1 MSELNKRLIS
11 ATLLITLFGFLI
23 YDASYIGI
31 AAADLVFII
40 ILWEFLPLI
49 ENKRN
54 RIIFLTV
61 FALISLIFPMALMQ
75 LIALLDQDYN
85 SLIYVFSLYCITWC
99 LIAIWVFRYDSLKLS
114 DTKVSILGSLILIP
128 AFHSLFI
135 ILSNPLYPLI
145 IVATVA
151 IADTTAYFGG
161 KLLGKTK
168 ILPKVSP
175 GKTLEGLVSALLATP
190 LIVSTFAYI
199 YGLNFLEFI
208 FFGVVVT
215 LISFIGDITFSL
227 LKRNSG
233 IKESSNLIPGH
244 GGFIDLLDGVIA
256 VLPFFA
262 FSTLLV
268 LYSNYDFSWVIR

>member
-31 AAADLVFII
+31 AAAELVFII

-114 DTKVSILGSLILIP
+114 DTRVSVLGSLILIP
-128 AFHSLFI
+128 AFHSLFF

-190 LIVSTFAYI
+190 LIVSIFAYI

-227 LKRNSG
+227 LKRNRG

-256 VLPFFA
+256 VLPFFS

-268 LYSNYDFSWVIR
+268 LYFNYDFSWVIK

>member
-11 ATLLITLFGFLI
+11 AAVLITLFSYFI

-31 AAADLVFII
+31 AATDLIFVI
-40 ILWEFLPLI
+40 ILWEFLSLI
-49 ENKRN
+49 KHKRN
-54 RIIFLTV
+54 RIIFVCIFTL
-61 FALISLIFPMALMQ
+61 LSLIVPIVLM
-75 LIALLDQDYN
+75 IVFDPQDYN
-85 SLIYVFSLYCITWC
+85 SSIYIFSLYCISWC

-114 DTKVSILGSLILIP
+114 DLRVSVLGSLILIP
-128 AFHSLFI
+128 ALHSLFI
-135 ILSNPLYPLI
+135 VLSNPLYPLI

-190 LIVSTFAYI
+190 LIISTCAYI

-215 LISFIGDITFSL
+215 LISFIGDVSFSL
-227 LKRNSG
+227 LKRNRG
-233 IKESSNLIPGH
+233 IKQSSNLIPGH

-256 VLPFFA
+256 VLPFFS
-262 FSTLLV
+262 FSALLV
-268 LYSNYDFSWVIR
+268 FYSGFDFGWVLR

>member
-11 ATLLITLFGFLI
+11 AAVLITLFSYFI

-31 AAADLVFII
+31 AATDLIFVI
-40 ILWEFLPLI
+40 ILWEFLSLI
-49 ENKRN
+49 KHKRN
-54 RIIFLTV
+54 RIIFICI
-61 FALISLIFPMALMQ
+61 FALLSLILPIVLM
-75 LIALLDQDYN
+75 IVFDPQDYN
-85 SLIYVFSLYCITWC
+85 ASIYIFSLYCISWC

-114 DTKVSILGSLILIP
+114 DLRVSVLGSLILIP
-128 AFHSLFI
+128 ALHSLFI
-135 ILSNPLYPLI
+135 VLSNPLYPLI
-145 IVATVA
+145 IVTTVA

-190 LIVSTFAYI
+190 LIISTFAYV

-215 LISFIGDITFSL
+215 LISFIGDVSFSL
-227 LKRNSG
+227 LKRNRG
-233 IKESSNLIPGH
+233 IKQSSNLIPGH

-256 VLPFFA
+256 VLPFFS
-262 FSTLLV
+262 FSALLV
-268 LYSNYDFSWVIR
+268 FYSGFDFGWVLR

>member
-11 ATLLITLFGFLI
+11 AAVLITLFSYFI

-31 AAADLVFII
+31 AATDLIFVI
-40 ILWEFLPLI
+40 ILWEFLSLI
-49 ENKRN
+49 KHKRN
-54 RIIFLTV
+54 RIIFICI
-61 FALISLIFPMALMQ
+61 FALLSLILPIVLM
-75 LIALLDQDYN
+75 IVFDPQDYN
-85 SLIYVFSLYCITWC
+85 ASIYIFSLYCISWC

-114 DTKVSILGSLILIP
+114 DLRVSVLGSLILIP
-128 AFHSLFI
+128 AIHSLFI
-135 ILSNPLYPLI
+135 VLSNPLYPLI
-145 IVATVA
+145 IVTTVA

-190 LIVSTFAYI
+190 LIISTFAYV

-215 LISFIGDITFSL
+215 LISFIGDVSFSL
-227 LKRNSG
+227 LKRNRG
-233 IKESSNLIPGH
+233 IKQSSNLIPGH

-256 VLPFFA
+256 VLPFFS
-262 FSTLLV
+262 FSALLV
-268 LYSNYDFSWVIR
+268 FYSGFDFGWVLR

>member
-11 ATLLITLFGFLI
+11 AAVLITLFSYFI

-31 AAADLVFII
+31 AATDLIFVI
-40 ILWEFLPLI
+40 ILWEFLSLI
-49 ENKRN
+49 KHKRN
-54 RIIFLTV
+54 RIIFICI
-61 FALISLIFPMALMQ
+61 FALLSLILPIVLM
-75 LIALLDQDYN
+75 IVFDPQDYN
-85 SLIYVFSLYCITWC
+85 AFIYIFSLYCISWC

-114 DTKVSILGSLILIP
+114 DLRVSVLGSLILIP
-128 AFHSLFI
+128 ALHSLFI
-135 ILSNPLYPLI
+135 VLSNPLYPLI

-175 GKTLEGLVSALLATP
+175 GKTLEGLFSALLATP
-190 LIVSTFAYI
+190 LIISTCAYI

-215 LISFIGDITFSL
+215 LISFIGDVSFSL
-227 LKRNSG
+227 LKRNRG
-233 IKESSNLIPGH
+233 IKQSSNLIPGH

-256 VLPFFA
+256 VLPFFS
-262 FSTLLV
+262 FSALLV
-268 LYSNYDFSWVIR
+268 FYSGFDFGWVLR

>member
-1 MSELNKRLIS
+1 M
-11 ATLLITLFGFLI
+11 
-23 YDASYIGI
+23 
-31 AAADLVFII
+31 
-40 ILWEFLPLI
+40 
-49 ENKRN
+49 
-54 RIIFLTV
+54 
-61 FALISLIFPMALMQ
+61 
-75 LIALLDQDYN
+75 
-85 SLIYVFSLYCITWC
+85 
-99 LIAIWVFRYDSLKLS
+99 
-114 DTKVSILGSLILIP
+114 IP

>member
-11 ATLLITLFGFLI
+11 AAILITLFSYFI

-31 AAADLVFII
+31 AATDLVFVIV
-40 ILWEFLPLI
+40 LWEFLSLI
-49 ENKRN
+49 KHKRN
-54 RIIFLTV
+54 RIIFVCIFTL
-61 FALISLIFPMALMQ
+61 LSLIVPIVLM
-75 LIALLDQDYN
+75 IVFDPQDYN
-85 SLIYVFSLYCITWC
+85 SSIYIFSLYCISWC

-114 DTKVSILGSLILIP
+114 DLRVSVLGSLILIP
-128 AFHSLFI
+128 ALHSLFI
-135 ILSNPLYPLI
+135 VLSNPLYPLI

-190 LIVSTFAYI
+190 LIISTCAYI

-215 LISFIGDITFSL
+215 LISFIGDVSFSL
-227 LKRNSG
+227 LKRNRG
-233 IKESSNLIPGH
+233 IKQSSNLIPGH

-256 VLPFFA
+256 VLPFFS
-262 FSTLLV
+262 FSALLV
-268 LYSNYDFSWVIR
+268 FYSGFDFGWVLR

>member
-1 MSELNKRLIS
+1 MAELNKRLIS
-11 ATLLITLFGFLI
+11 AAVLITLFSYFI

-31 AAADLVFII
+31 AATDLIFVI
-40 ILWEFLPLI
+40 ILWEFLSLI
-49 ENKRN
+49 KHKRN
-54 RIIFLTV
+54 RIIFICI
-61 FALISLIFPMALMQ
+61 FALLSLILPIVLM
-75 LIALLDQDYN
+75 IVFDPQDYN
-85 SLIYVFSLYCITWC
+85 SSIYIFSLYCISWC

-114 DTKVSILGSLILIP
+114 DLRVSVLGSLILIP
-128 AFHSLFI
+128 ALHSLFI
-135 ILSNPLYPLI
+135 VLSNPLYPLI

-190 LIVSTFAYI
+190 LIISTFAYV

-215 LISFIGDITFSL
+215 LISFIGDVSFSL
-227 LKRNSG
+227 LKRNRG
-233 IKESSNLIPGH
+233 IKQSSNLIPGH

-256 VLPFFA
+256 VLPFFS
-262 FSTLLV
+262 FSALLV
-268 LYSNYDFSWVIR
+268 FYSGFDFGWVLR

>member
-11 ATLLITLFGFLI
+11 AAVLITLFSYFI

-31 AAADLVFII
+31 AATDLIFVI
-40 ILWEFLPLI
+40 ILWEFLSLI
-49 ENKRN
+49 KHKRN
-54 RIIFLTV
+54 RIIFICI
-61 FALISLIFPMALMQ
+61 FALLSLILPIVLM
-75 LIALLDQDYN
+75 IVFDPQDYN
-85 SLIYVFSLYCITWC
+85 ASIYIFSLYCISWC

-114 DTKVSILGSLILIP
+114 DLRVSVLGSLILIP
-128 AFHSLFI
+128 ALHSLFI
-135 ILSNPLYPLI
+135 VLSNPLYPLI

-190 LIVSTFAYI
+190 LIISTFAYV

-215 LISFIGDITFSL
+215 LISFIGDVSFSL
-227 LKRNSG
+227 LKRNRG
-233 IKESSNLIPGH
+233 IKQSSNLIPGH

-256 VLPFFA
+256 VLPFFS
-262 FSTLLV
+262 FSALLV
-268 LYSNYDFSWVIR
+268 FYSGFDFGWVLR

>member
-11 ATLLITLFGFLI
+11 AAVLITLFSYFI

-31 AAADLVFII
+31 AATDLIFVI
-40 ILWEFLPLI
+40 ILWEFLSLI
-49 ENKRN
+49 KHKRN
-54 RIIFLTV
+54 RIIFICI
-61 FALISLIFPMALMQ
+61 FALLSLIIPIVLM
-75 LIALLDQDYN
+75 IVFDPQDYN
-85 SLIYVFSLYCITWC
+85 SSIYIFSLYCISWC

-114 DTKVSILGSLILIP
+114 DLRVSVLGSLILIP
-128 AFHSLFI
+128 ALHSLFI
-135 ILSNPLYPLI
+135 VLSNPLYPLI

-190 LIVSTFAYI
+190 LIISTCAYI

-215 LISFIGDITFSL
+215 LISFIGDVSFSL
-227 LKRNSG
+227 LKRNRG
-233 IKESSNLIPGH
+233 IKQSSNLIPGH

-256 VLPFFA
+256 VLPFFS
-262 FSTLLV
+262 FSALLV
-268 LYSNYDFSWVIR
+268 FYSGFDFGWVLR

>member
-11 ATLLITLFGFLI
+11 AAVLITLFSYFI

-31 AAADLVFII
+31 AATDLIFVI
-40 ILWEFLPLI
+40 ILWEFLSLI
-49 ENKRN
+49 KHKRN
-54 RIIFLTV
+54 RIIFICI
-61 FALISLIFPMALMQ
+61 FALLSLILPIVLM
-75 LIALLDQDYN
+75 IVFDPQDYN
-85 SLIYVFSLYCITWC
+85 ASIYIFSLYCISWC

-114 DTKVSILGSLILIP
+114 DLRVSVLGSLILIP
-128 AFHSLFI
+128 ALHSLFI
-135 ILSNPLYPLI
+135 VLSNPLYPLI

-175 GKTLEGLVSALLATP
+175 GKTLEGLVSGLLATP
-190 LIVSTFAYI
+190 LIISTFAYV

-215 LISFIGDITFSL
+215 LISFIGDVSFSL
-227 LKRNSG
+227 LKRNRG
-233 IKESSNLIPGH
+233 IKQSSNLIPGH

-256 VLPFFA
+256 VLPFFS
-262 FSTLLV
+262 FSALLV
-268 LYSNYDFSWVIR
+268 FYSGFDFGWVLR

>member
-11 ATLLITLFGFLI
+11 AAVLITLFSYFI

-31 AAADLVFII
+31 AATDLIFVI
-40 ILWEFLPLI
+40 ILWEFLSLI
-49 ENKRN
+49 KHKRN
-54 RIIFLTV
+54 RIIFICI
-61 FALISLIFPMALMQ
+61 FALLSLILPIVLM
-75 LIALLDQDYN
+75 IVFDPQDYN
-85 SLIYVFSLYCITWC
+85 SSIYIFSLYCISWC

-114 DTKVSILGSLILIP
+114 DLRVSVLGSLILIP
-128 AFHSLFI
+128 ALHYLFI
-135 ILSNPLYPLI
+135 VLSNPLYPLI

-175 GKTLEGLVSALLATP
+175 GKTLEGLVSALLATH
-190 LIVSTFAYI
+190 LIISTCAYI

-215 LISFIGDITFSL
+215 LISFIGDVSFSL
-227 LKRNSG
+227 LKRNRG
-233 IKESSNLIPGH
+233 IKQSSNLIPGH

-256 VLPFFA
+256 VLPFFS
-262 FSTLLV
+262 FSALLV
-268 LYSNYDFSWVIR
+268 FYSGFDFGWVLR

>member
-11 ATLLITLFGFLI
+11 AAVLITLFSYFI

-31 AAADLVFII
+31 AATDLIFVI
-40 ILWEFLPLI
+40 ILWEFLSLI
-49 ENKRN
+49 KHKRN
-54 RIIFLTV
+54 RIIFICI
-61 FALISLIFPMALMQ
+61 FALLSLILPIVLM
-75 LIALLDQDYN
+75 IVFDPQDYN
-85 SLIYVFSLYCITWC
+85 ASIYIFSLYCISWC

-114 DTKVSILGSLILIP
+114 DLRVSVLGSLILIP
-128 AFHSLFI
+128 ALHSLFI
-135 ILSNPLYPLI
+135 VLSNPLYPLI
-145 IVATVA
+145 IVTTVA

-190 LIVSTFAYI
+190 LIISTFAYI
-199 YGLNFLEFI
+199 YGLNLLEFM

-215 LISFIGDITFSL
+215 LISFIGDASFSL
-227 LKRNSG
+227 LKRNRG
-233 IKESSNLIPGH
+233 IKQSSNLIPGH

-256 VLPFFA
+256 VLPFFS
-262 FSTLLV
+262 FSALLV
-268 LYSNYDFSWVIR
+268 FYSGFDFGWVLR

>member
-11 ATLLITLFGFLI
+11 AAVLITLFSYFI

-31 AAADLVFII
+31 AATDLIFVI
-40 ILWEFLPLI
+40 ILWEFLSLI
-49 ENKRN
+49 KHKRN
-54 RIIFLTV
+54 RIIFICI
-61 FALISLIFPMALMQ
+61 FALLSLILPIVLM
-75 LIALLDQDYN
+75 IVFDPQDYN
-85 SLIYVFSLYCITWC
+85 SSIYIFSLYCISWC

-114 DTKVSILGSLILIP
+114 DMRVSILGSLILIP

>member
-11 ATLLITLFGFLI
+11 ATLLITLFSFLI
-23 YDASYIGI
+23 YDASYIGV

-40 ILWEFLPLI
+40 ILWEFLSLI
-49 ENKRN
+49 ASKRN
-54 RIIFLTV
+54 RIIFLII
-61 FALISLIFPMALMQ
+61 FALISLILPMALMQ
-75 LIALLDQDYN
+75 LNAFLDQDYN
-85 SLIYVFSLYCITWC
+85 FPIYVFSLYCITWC

-114 DTKVSILGSLILIP
+114 DTRVSILGSLILIP

-262 FSTLLV
+262 FSNLLV
-268 LYSNYDFSWVIR
+268 LYSNYNFSWVIR

>member
-11 ATLLITLFGFLI
+11 ATLLITLFSFLI
-23 YDASYIGI
+23 YDASYIGV

-40 ILWEFLPLI
+40 ILWEFLSLI
-49 ENKRN
+49 ANKRN
-54 RIIFLTV
+54 RIIFLIV
-61 FALISLIFPMALMQ
+61 FTLISLILPIALMQ
-75 LIALLDQDYN
+75 LNAFLDQDYN
-85 SLIYVFSLYCITWC
+85 FPIYVFSLYCITWC

-114 DTKVSILGSLILIP
+114 DTRVSILGSLILIP

-135 ILSNPLYPLI
+135 VLSNPLYPLI
-145 IVATVA
+145 IVATVS

-268 LYSNYDFSWVIR
+268 LNSNYDFSWVIR

>member
-11 ATLLITLFGFLI
+11 AAVLITLFSYFI

-31 AAADLVFII
+31 AATDLIFVI
-40 ILWEFLPLI
+40 ILWEFLSLI
-49 ENKRN
+49 KHKRN
-54 RIIFLTV
+54 RIIFICI
-61 FALISLIFPMALMQ
+61 FALLSLILPIVLM
-75 LIALLDQDYN
+75 IVFDPQDYN
-85 SLIYVFSLYCITWC
+85 SSIYIFSLYCISWC

-114 DTKVSILGSLILIP
+114 DLRVSVLGSLILIP
-128 AFHSLFI
+128 ALHSLFI
-135 ILSNPLYPLI
+135 VLSNPLYPLI

-190 LIVSTFAYI
+190 LIISTCAYV

-215 LISFIGDITFSL
+215 LISFIGDVSFSL
-227 LKRNSG
+227 LKRNRG
-233 IKESSNLIPGH
+233 IKQSSNLIPGH

-256 VLPFFA
+256 VLPFFS
-262 FSTLLV
+262 FSALLV
-268 LYSNYDFSWVIR
+268 FYSGFDFGWVQK

>member
-11 ATLLITLFGFLI
+11 AAVLITIFSYFI

-31 AAADLVFII
+31 AATDLIFVI
-40 ILWEFLPLI
+40 ILWEFLSLI
-49 ENKRN
+49 KHKRN
-54 RIIFLTV
+54 RIIFICI
-61 FALISLIFPMALMQ
+61 FALLSLILPIVLM
-75 LIALLDQDYN
+75 IVFDPQDYN
-85 SLIYVFSLYCITWC
+85 AFIYIFSLYCISWC

-114 DTKVSILGSLILIP
+114 DLRVSVLGSLILIP
-128 AFHSLFI
+128 ALHSLFI
-135 ILSNPLYPLI
+135 VLSNPLYPLI
-145 IVATVA
+145 IVTTVA

-190 LIVSTFAYI
+190 LIISTFAYI

-215 LISFIGDITFSL
+215 LISFIGDVSFSL
-227 LKRNSG
+227 LKRNRG
-233 IKESSNLIPGH
+233 IKQSSKLIPGH

-256 VLPFFA
+256 VLPFFS
-262 FSTLLV
+262 FSALLV
-268 LYSNYDFSWVIR
+268 FYSGFDFGWVLR

>member
-1 MSELNKRLIS
+1 VSELNKRLIS

-114 DTKVSILGSLILIP
+114 DTRVSVLGSLILIP

-190 LIVSTFAYI
+190 LIVSIFAYI

-227 LKRNSG
+227 LKRNRG

-256 VLPFFA
+256 VLPFFS

-268 LYSNYDFSWVIR
+268 LYSNYDFSWVIK

>member
-11 ATLLITLFGFLI
+11 AAVLITLFSYFI

-31 AAADLVFII
+31 AATDLIFVI
-40 ILWEFLPLI
+40 ILWEFLSLI
-49 ENKRN
+49 KHKRN
-54 RIIFLTV
+54 RIIFICI
-61 FALISLIFPMALMQ
+61 FALLSLILPIVLM
-75 LIALLDQDYN
+75 IVFDPQDYN
-85 SLIYVFSLYCITWC
+85 SSIYIFSLYCISWC

-114 DTKVSILGSLILIP
+114 DLRVSVLGSLILIP
-128 AFHSLFI
+128 ALHSLFI
-135 ILSNPLYPLI
+135 VLSNPLYPLI
-145 IVATVA
+145 IVTTVA

-190 LIVSTFAYI
+190 LIISTCAYI

-215 LISFIGDITFSL
+215 LISFIGDVSFSL
-227 LKRNSG
+227 LKRNRG
-233 IKESSNLIPGH
+233 IKQSSNLIPGQ

-256 VLPFFA
+256 VLPFFS
-262 FSTLLV
+262 FSALLV
-268 LYSNYDFSWVIR
+268 FYSGFDFGWVLR

>member
-11 ATLLITLFGFLI
+11 ATLLITLFSFLI

-40 ILWEFLPLI
+40 ILWEFLSLI
-49 ENKRN
+49 EHKRN
-54 RIIFLTV
+54 RIIFV
-61 FALISLIFPMALMQ
+61 FIFTLLSLILPIVLMTLFQ
-75 LIALLDQDYN
+75 PQDYN
-85 SLIYVFSLYCITWC
+85 SSIYIFSLYCISWC

-114 DTKVSILGSLILIP
+114 DLRVSVLGSLILIP
-128 AFHSLFI
+128 ALHSLFI
-135 ILSNPLYPLI
+135 VLSNPLYPLI

-190 LIVSTFAYI
+190 LIISTCAYI

-215 LISFIGDITFSL
+215 LISFIGDVSFSL
-227 LKRNSG
+227 LKRNRG
-233 IKESSNLIPGH
+233 IKQSSNLIPGH

-256 VLPFFA
+256 VLPFFS
-262 FSTLLV
+262 FSALLV
-268 LYSNYDFSWVIR
+268 FYSGFDFGWVLR

>member
-11 ATLLITLFGFLI
+11 AAVLITLFSYFI

-31 AAADLVFII
+31 AATDLIFVI
-40 ILWEFLPLI
+40 ILWEFLSLI
-49 ENKRN
+49 KHKRN
-54 RIIFLTV
+54 RIIFICI
-61 FALISLIFPMALMQ
+61 FALLSLILPIVLM
-75 LIALLDQDYN
+75 IVFDPQDYN
-85 SLIYVFSLYCITWC
+85 ASIYIFSLYCISWC

-114 DTKVSILGSLILIP
+114 DLRVSVLGSLILIP
-128 AFHSLFI
+128 ALHSLFI
-135 ILSNPLYPLI
+135 VLSNPLYPLI
-145 IVATVA
+145 IVTTVA

-190 LIVSTFAYI
+190 FIVSIFGYI

-208 FFGVVVT
+208 FFGVVAT
-215 LISFIGDITFSL
+215 LISFIGDVSFSL
-227 LKRNSG
+227 LKRNRG
-233 IKESSNLIPGH
+233 IKQSSNLIPGH

-256 VLPFFA
+256 VLPFFS
-262 FSTLLV
+262 FSALLV
-268 LYSNYDFSWVIR
+268 FYSGFDFGWVLR

>member
-11 ATLLITLFGFLI
+11 AAILITLFSYFI

-31 AAADLVFII
+31 AATDLVFVIV
-40 ILWEFLPLI
+40 LWEFLSLI
-49 ENKRN
+49 KHKRN
-54 RIIFLTV
+54 RIIFVCIFTL
-61 FALISLIFPMALMQ
+61 LSLIVPIVLM
-75 LIALLDQDYN
+75 IVFDPQDYN
-85 SLIYVFSLYCITWC
+85 SSIYIFSLYCISWC

-114 DTKVSILGSLILIP
+114 DLRVSVLGSLILIP
-128 AFHSLFI
+128 ALHSLFI
-135 ILSNPLYPLI
+135 VLSNPLYPLI

-161 KLLGKTK
+161 KIFGKTK
-168 ILPKVSP
+168 ILPKISP

-190 LIVSTFAYI
+190 LIISTFAYI

-208 FFGVVVT
+208 FFGLIVT
-215 LISFIGDITFSL
+215 LISFIGDVSFSL
-227 LKRNSG
+227 LKRNRG
-233 IKESSNLIPGH
+233 IKQSSNLIPGH

-268 LYSNYDFSWVIR
+268 LYSNYDFSWVIK

>member
-11 ATLLITLFGFLI
+11 AAVLITLFSYFI

-31 AAADLVFII
+31 AVTDLIFVI
-40 ILWEFLPLI
+40 ILWEFLSLI
-49 ENKRN
+49 KHKRN
-54 RIIFLTV
+54 RIIFICI
-61 FALISLIFPMALMQ
+61 FALLSLILPIVLM
-75 LIALLDQDYN
+75 IVFDPQDYN
-85 SLIYVFSLYCITWC
+85 SSIYIFSLYCISWC

-114 DTKVSILGSLILIP
+114 DLRVSVLGSLILIP
-128 AFHSLFI
+128 ALHSLFI
-135 ILSNPLYPLI
+135 VLSNPLYPLI

-190 LIVSTFAYI
+190 LIISTCAYI

-215 LISFIGDITFSL
+215 LISFIGDVSFSL
-227 LKRNSG
+227 LKRNRG
-233 IKESSNLIPGH
+233 IKQSSNLIPGH

-256 VLPFFA
+256 VLPFFS
-262 FSTLLV
+262 FSALLV
-268 LYSNYDFSWVIR
+268 FYSGFDFGWVLR

>member
-11 ATLLITLFGFLI
+11 ATLLITLFSFLI

-40 ILWEFLPLI
+40 ILWEFLSLI
-49 ENKRN
+49 ANKRN
-54 RIIFLTV
+54 RIIFLIV
-61 FALISLIFPMALMQ
+61 FTLISLILPMALMQ
-75 LIALLDQDYN
+75 LNAFLDQDYN
-85 SLIYVFSLYCITWC
+85 FPIYVFSLYCITWC

-114 DTKVSILGSLILIP
+114 DTRVSILGSLILIP

-190 LIVSTFAYI
+190 LIVSIFAYI

-227 LKRNSG
+227 LKRNRG

-256 VLPFFA
+256 VLPFFS

-268 LYSNYDFSWVIR
+268 LYFNYDFSWVIK

>member
-11 ATLLITLFGFLI
+11 AAVLITLFSYFI

-31 AAADLVFII
+31 AATDLIFVI
-40 ILWEFLPLI
+40 ILWEFLSLI
-49 ENKRN
+49 KHKRN
-54 RIIFLTV
+54 RIIFICI
-61 FALISLIFPMALMQ
+61 FALLSLILPIVLM
-75 LIALLDQDYN
+75 IVFDPQDYN
-85 SLIYVFSLYCITWC
+85 SSIYIFSLYCISWC

-114 DTKVSILGSLILIP
+114 DLRVSVLGSLILIP
-128 AFHSLFI
+128 ALHSLFI
-135 ILSNPLYPLI
+135 VLSNPLYPLI
-145 IVATVA
+145 IVTTVA

-190 LIVSTFAYI
+190 LIISTFAYV

-215 LISFIGDITFSL
+215 LISFIGDVSFSL
-227 LKRNSG
+227 LKRNRG
-233 IKESSNLIPGH
+233 IKQSSNLIPGH
-244 GGFIDLLDGVIA
+244 GGVIDLLDGVIA
-256 VLPFFA
+256 VLPFFS
-262 FSTLLV
+262 FSALLV
-268 LYSNYDFSWVIR
+268 FYSGFDFGWVLR

>member
-1 MSELNKRLIS
+1 VSELNKRLIS
-11 ATLLITLFGFLI
+11 AAVLITLFSYFI

-31 AAADLVFII
+31 AATDLIFVI
-40 ILWEFLPLI
+40 ILWEFLSLI
-49 ENKRN
+49 KHKRN
-54 RIIFLTV
+54 RIIFICI
-61 FALISLIFPMALMQ
+61 FALLSLILPIVLM
-75 LIALLDQDYN
+75 IVFDPQDYN
-85 SLIYVFSLYCITWC
+85 ASIYIFSLYCISWC

-114 DTKVSILGSLILIP
+114 DLRVSVLGSLILIP
-128 AFHSLFI
+128 ALHSLFI
-135 ILSNPLYPLI
+135 VLSNPLYPLI

-190 LIVSTFAYI
+190 LIISTCAYI

-215 LISFIGDITFSL
+215 LISFIGDVSFSL
-227 LKRNSG
+227 LKRNRG
-233 IKESSNLIPGH
+233 IKQSSNLIPGH

-256 VLPFFA
+256 VLPFFS
-262 FSTLLV
+262 FSALLV
-268 LYSNYDFSWVIR
+268 FYSGFDFGWVLR

>member
-11 ATLLITLFGFLI
+11 AAVLITLFSYFI

-31 AAADLVFII
+31 AATDLIFVI
-40 ILWEFLPLI
+40 ILWEFLSLI
-49 ENKRN
+49 KHKRN
-54 RIIFLTV
+54 RIIFICI
-61 FALISLIFPMALMQ
+61 FALLSLILPIVLM
-75 LIALLDQDYN
+75 IVFDPQDYN
-85 SLIYVFSLYCITWC
+85 AFIYIFSLYCISWC

-114 DTKVSILGSLILIP
+114 DLRVSVLGSLILIP
-128 AFHSLFI
+128 ALHSLFI
-135 ILSNPLYPLI
+135 VLSNPLYPLI

-190 LIVSTFAYI
+190 LIVSTIAYI

-208 FFGVVVT
+208 FFGMIVT
-215 LISFIGDITFSL
+215 LISFVGDISFSL
-227 LKRNSG
+227 LKRNRG
-233 IKESSNLIPGH
+233 MKQSSNLIPGH

-256 VLPFFA
+256 VLPFYS
-262 FSTLLV
+262 FSALLV
-268 LYSNYDFSWVIR
+268 SYSGFDFGWVLK

>member
-11 ATLLITLFGFLI
+11 AAVLITLFSYFI

-31 AAADLVFII
+31 AATDLIFVI
-40 ILWEFLPLI
+40 ILWEFLSLI
-49 ENKRN
+49 KHKRN
-54 RIIFLTV
+54 RIIFICI
-61 FALISLIFPMALMQ
+61 FALLSLILPIVLM
-75 LIALLDQDYN
+75 IVFDPQDYN
-85 SLIYVFSLYCITWC
+85 ASIYIFSLYCISWC

-114 DTKVSILGSLILIP
+114 DLRVSVLGSLILIP
-128 AFHSLFI
+128 ALHSLFI
-135 ILSNPLYPLI
+135 VLSNPLYPLI

-190 LIVSTFAYI
+190 LIISTCAYI

-215 LISFIGDITFSL
+215 LISFIGDVSFSL
-227 LKRNSG
+227 LKRNRG
-233 IKESSNLIPGH
+233 IKQSSNLIPGH

-256 VLPFFA
+256 VLPFFS
-262 FSTLLV
+262 FSALLV
-268 LYSNYDFSWVIR
+268 FYSGFDFGWVLR

>member
-11 ATLLITLFGFLI
+11 AAVLITLFSYFI

-31 AAADLVFII
+31 AATDLIFVI
-40 ILWEFLPLI
+40 ILWEFLSLI
-49 ENKRN
+49 KHKRN
-54 RIIFLTV
+54 RIIFICI
-61 FALISLIFPMALMQ
+61 FALLSLILPIVLM
-75 LIALLDQDYN
+75 IVFDPQDYN
-85 SLIYVFSLYCITWC
+85 ASIYIFSLYCISWC

-114 DTKVSILGSLILIP
+114 DLRVSLLGSLILIP
-128 AFHSLFI
+128 ALHSLFI
-135 ILSNPLYPLI
+135 VLSNPLYPLI
-145 IVATVA
+145 IVTTVA

-190 LIVSTFAYI
+190 LIISTFAYV

-215 LISFIGDITFSL
+215 LISFIGDVSFSL
-227 LKRNSG
+227 LKRNRG
-233 IKESSNLIPGH
+233 IKQSSNLIPGH

-256 VLPFFA
+256 VLPFFS
-262 FSTLLV
+262 FSALLV
-268 LYSNYDFSWVIR
+268 FYSGFDFGWVLR

>member
-11 ATLLITLFGFLI
+11 AAVLITLFSYFI

-31 AAADLVFII
+31 AATDLIFVI
-40 ILWEFLPLI
+40 ILWEFLSLI
-49 ENKRN
+49 KHKRN
-54 RIIFLTV
+54 RIIFICI
-61 FALISLIFPMALMQ
+61 FALLSLILPIVLM
-75 LIALLDQDYN
+75 IVFDPQDYN
-85 SLIYVFSLYCITWC
+85 SSIYIFSLYCISWC

-114 DTKVSILGSLILIP
+114 DLRVSVLGSLILIP
-128 AFHSLFI
+128 ALHSLFI
-135 ILSNPLYPLI
+135 VLSNPLYPLI
-145 IVATVA
+145 IVTTVA

-190 LIVSTFAYI
+190 LIISTFAYI

-215 LISFIGDITFSL
+215 LISFIGDASFSL
-227 LKRNSG
+227 LKRNRG
-233 IKESSNLIPGH
+233 IKQSSNLIPGH

-256 VLPFFA
+256 VLPFFS
-262 FSTLLV
+262 FSALLV
-268 LYSNYDFSWVIR
+268 FYSGFDFGWVLR

>member
-11 ATLLITLFGFLI
+11 AAVLITLFSYFI

-31 AAADLVFII
+31 AATDLIFVI
-40 ILWEFLPLI
+40 ILWEFLSLI
-49 ENKRN
+49 KHKRN
-54 RIIFLTV
+54 RIIFICI
-61 FALISLIFPMALMQ
+61 FALLSLILPIVLM
-75 LIALLDQDYN
+75 IVFDPQDYN
-85 SLIYVFSLYCITWC
+85 SSIYIFSLYCISWC

-114 DTKVSILGSLILIP
+114 DLRVSVLGSLILIP
-128 AFHSLFI
+128 AVHSLFI
-135 ILSNPLYPLI
+135 VLSNPLYPLI

-168 ILPKVSP
+168 IIPKVSP

-190 LIVSTFAYI
+190 LIISTFAYI

-215 LISFIGDITFSL
+215 LISFIGDVSFSL
-227 LKRNSG
+227 LKRNRG
-233 IKESSNLIPGH
+233 IKQSSNLIPGH

-256 VLPFFA
+256 VLPFFS
-262 FSTLLV
+262 FSALLV
-268 LYSNYDFSWVIR
+268 FYSGFDFGWVLR

>member
-1 MSELNKRLIS
+1 VSELNKRLIS
-11 ATLLITLFGFLI
+11 AAVLITLFSYFI

-31 AAADLVFII
+31 AATDLIFVI
-40 ILWEFLPLI
+40 ILWEFLSLI
-49 ENKRN
+49 KHKRN
-54 RIIFLTV
+54 RIIFICI
-61 FALISLIFPMALMQ
+61 FALLSLILPIVLM
-75 LIALLDQDYN
+75 IVFDPQDYN
-85 SLIYVFSLYCITWC
+85 SSIYIFSLYCISWC

-114 DTKVSILGSLILIP
+114 DLRVSVLGSLILIP
-128 AFHSLFI
+128 ALHSLFI
-135 ILSNPLYPLI
+135 VLSNPLYPLI
-145 IVATVA
+145 IVTTVA

-190 LIVSTFAYI
+190 LIISTFAYV

-215 LISFIGDITFSL
+215 LISFIGDVSFSL
-227 LKRNSG
+227 LKRNRG
-233 IKESSNLIPGH
+233 IKQSSNLIPGH

-256 VLPFFA
+256 VLPFFS
-262 FSTLLV
+262 FSALLV
-268 LYSNYDFSWVIR
+268 FYSGFDFGWVLR

>member
-11 ATLLITLFGFLI
+11 AAVLITLFSYFI

-31 AAADLVFII
+31 AATDLIFVI
-40 ILWEFLPLI
+40 ILWEFLSLI
-49 ENKRN
+49 KHKRN
-54 RIIFLTV
+54 RIIFVCIFTL
-61 FALISLIFPMALMQ
+61 LSLILPIVLM
-75 LIALLDQDYN
+75 IVFDPQDYN
-85 SLIYVFSLYCITWC
+85 SFVYIFSLYCISWC

-114 DTKVSILGSLILIP
+114 DLRVSVLGSLILIP
-128 AFHSLFI
+128 ALHSLFI
-135 ILSNPLYPLI
+135 VLSNPLYPLI

-175 GKTLEGLVSALLATP
+175 GKTLEGLVFALLATP

-227 LKRNSG
+227 LKRNRG

-244 GGFIDLLDGVIA
+244 GGFIVLLDGVIA

-268 LYSNYDFSWVIR
+268 LYSNYHFSWVIR

>member
-11 ATLLITLFGFLI
+11 AAVLITLFSYFI

-31 AAADLVFII
+31 AATDLIFVI
-40 ILWEFLPLI
+40 ILWEFLSLI
-49 ENKRN
+49 KHKRN
-54 RIIFLTV
+54 RIIFICI
-61 FALISLIFPMALMQ
+61 FALLSLILPIVLM
-75 LIALLDQDYN
+75 IVFDPQDYN
-85 SLIYVFSLYCITWC
+85 ASIYIFSLYCISWC

-114 DTKVSILGSLILIP
+114 DLRVSVLGSLMLIP
-128 AFHSLFI
+128 ALHSLFI
-135 ILSNPLYPLI
+135 VLSNPLYPLI

-175 GKTLEGLVSALLATP
+175 GKTLEGLGSALLATP
-190 LIVSTFAYI
+190 LIISTCAYI

-215 LISFIGDITFSL
+215 LISFIGDVSFSL
-227 LKRNSG
+227 LKRNRG
-233 IKESSNLIPGH
+233 IKQSSNLIPGH

-256 VLPFFA
+256 VLPFFS
-262 FSTLLV
+262 FSALLV
-268 LYSNYDFSWVIR
+268 FYSGFDFGWVLR